1 MRMTTSQESKE
12 GAKYRSVSDFAN
24 LMKDAEELLRTTS
37 GYAGEGVAQARKKFE
52 DRLEQIKNK
61 IPEAESY
68 ALRKYRQAA
77 TNTDQYVR
85 DNPWPI
91 VGAVAAAG
99 ILIGLFTGRR

>member
-1 MRMTTSQESKE
+1 MRLTPSQESKE
-12 GAKYRSVSDFAN
+12 GAKDRSASDFSN

-52 DRLEQIKNK
+52 DRLEQIKSK

-68 ALRKYRQAA
+68 ALRKYRRAA

-85 DNPWPI
+85 DNPWQV

-99 ILIGLFTGRR
+99 ILIGFLTGRR